1 MIQINLLPI
10 RQIKQRIRVRNEV
23 LVFFVAFLVLLGLL
37 GLFATGMSQKV
48 STLHANIAKLNEKKK
63 SYTPILNQIKK
74 LEKDKKALD
83 AKIDVIKKLKENSQI
98 TVQVLDQIASVTPVN
113 RLWLKSIKQSGN
125 NVSLQGVALDNRTI
139 AEYMKNLKASSIFAD
154 AVLGKSSQVT
164 VAGKKL
170 KSFSLTLQTQ
180 TPGKEEKNSSG
191 EKRSK

>member
-37 GLFATGMSQKV
+37 GLFAVGMSQKV
-48 STLHANIAKLNEKKK
+48 STLHENIARLNEKKQ

-74 LEKDKKALD
+74 FEKDKKALD
-83 AKIDVIKKLKENSQI
+83 SKIDVIKKLKKNSQI
-98 TVQVLDQIASVTPVN
+98 TVQVLDQIASVSPAN

-139 AEYMKNLKASSIFAD
+139 AEYMKSLKTSPIFAD
-154 AVLGKSSQVT
+154 AVLGKSSQVM
-164 VAGKKL
+164 VAGTKL
-170 KSFSLTLQTQ
+170 KSFSLTLQTR
-180 TPGKEEKNSSG
+180 TPDKEENSLQG
-191 EKRSK
+191 KKK

>member
-23 LVFFVAFLVLLGLL
+23 LAFFVAFLVLLGLL
-37 GLFATGMSQKV
+37 GLFAAGMSQKV
-48 STLHANIAKLNEKKK
+48 STLHENIAKLNAKKQ
-63 SYTPILNQIKK
+63 SYAPILNQIKK

-98 TVQVLDQIASVTPVN
+98 TVQVLDQIASVSPAN
-113 RLWLKSIKQSGN
+113 RLWLKSVKQSGN

-139 AEYMKNLKASSIFAD
+139 AEYMKSLKASPIFAD

-180 TPGKEEKNSSG
+180 NPGKEENSLQG
-191 EKRSK
+191 KKK

>member
-37 GLFATGMSQKV
+37 GLFAVGMSQKV
-48 STLHANIAKLNEKKK
+48 STLHENIARLNEKKQ

-74 LEKDKKALD
+74 FEKDKKALD
-83 AKIDVIKKLKENSQI
+83 SKIDVIKKLKKNSQI
-98 TVQVLDQIASVTPVN
+98 TVQVLDQIASVSPAN

-139 AEYMKNLKASSIFAD
+139 AEYMKSLKTSPIFAD
-154 AVLGKSSQVT
+154 AVLGKSSQVM

-170 KSFSLTLQTQ
+170 KSFSLTLQTR
-180 TPGKEEKNSSG
+180 TPDKEENSLQG
-191 EKRSK
+191 KKK

>member
-48 STLHANIAKLNEKKK
+48 STLHENIAKLNDKKQ
-63 SYTPILNQIKK
+63 SYIPILNQIKK
-74 LEKDKKALD
+74 LEKDKEALD

-98 TVQVLDQIASVTPVN
+98 TVQVLDQIALVSPAN
-113 RLWLKSIKQSGN
+113 RLWLKSVKQSGN

-139 AEYMKNLKASSIFAD
+139 AEYMKSLKASPVFSN

-180 TPGKEEKNSSG
+180 NPGKEENSLQG
-191 EKRSK
+191 KKK

>member
-37 GLFATGMSQKV
+37 GLFAVGMSQKV
-48 STLHANIAKLNEKKK
+48 SALHESIAKLNDKKQ

-98 TVQVLDQIASVTPVN
+98 TVQVLDQIASVSPAN
-113 RLWLKSIKQSGN
+113 RLWLTSIKQSGN

-139 AEYMKNLKASSIFAD
+139 AEYMKSLKASPIFVD

-164 VAGKKL
+164 VASKKL

-180 TPGKEEKNSSG
+180 NPGKEENSHQG
-191 EKRSK
+191 KKK